1 MEFFWQVLKK
11 ADIIRKNAV
20 ESILAER
27 DILISVLI
35 PFVVIIYNFFG
46 LSLENIIKYEIL
58 KL

>member
-27 DILISVLI
+27 DILIPVLN